1 MLSSSGLLILFT
13 VHMTKKGFDLLV
25 GLVLEAATGAEDVDN
40 RKRTLDMPE
49 ARPGLSKKR
58 LF

>member
-1 MLSSSGLLILFT
+1 
-13 VHMTKKGFDLLV
+13 MTKEGFDLLA

-40 RKRTLDMPE
+40 QKRTLDMPE
-49 ARPGLSKKR
+49 TRPGLSKKR